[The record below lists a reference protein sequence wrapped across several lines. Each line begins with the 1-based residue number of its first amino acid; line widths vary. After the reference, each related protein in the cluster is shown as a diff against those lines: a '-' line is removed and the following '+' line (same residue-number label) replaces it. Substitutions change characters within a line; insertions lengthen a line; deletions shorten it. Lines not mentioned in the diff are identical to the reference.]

1 MCAVAALSF
10 RFPHYH
16 FLLRVFGED
25 EKQSETKTFWPSLVK
40 GRSGCD
46 GLYKL
51 VLAPEKAA
59 LTSKTWPSAASSFSR
74 LQNCTE
80 LQNPIWSEHAGIFSS
95 FFSIGQLR
103 FSTAG
108 FSFGTNLSASVARNR
123 FLSFL
128 PD

>member
-16 FLLRVFGED
+16 FFARLFGED

-40 GRSGCD
+40 ERSGCD

-51 VLAPEKAA
+51 VLAPETAA
-59 LTSKTWPSAASSFSR
+59 LTSKTWPSAATSSFSS
-74 LQNCTE
+74 LQDCTE

-95 FFSIGQLR
+95 FFRLDNYTFRQ
-103 FSTAG
+103 
-108 FSFGTNLSASVARNR
+108 
-123 FLSFL
+123 
-128 PD
+128 PDFHLEPT